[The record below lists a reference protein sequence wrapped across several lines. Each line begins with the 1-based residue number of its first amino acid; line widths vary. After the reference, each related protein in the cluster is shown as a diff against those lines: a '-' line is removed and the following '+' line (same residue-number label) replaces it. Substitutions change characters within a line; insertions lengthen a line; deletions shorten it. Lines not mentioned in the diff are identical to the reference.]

1 MGLFSKNSEKSFLNA
16 IEGRRTVYNLKESI
30 SISDEELEQ
39 IMTQAIKHVPSAF
52 NSQSTRIVLLLN
64 NKNKQFWD
72 NTKAVLK

>member
-39 IMTQAIKHVPSAF
+39 IMTQAIKHVPPLSIHNQHAL
-52 NSQSTRIVLLLN
+52 SYY
-64 NKNKQFWD
+64 
-72 NTKAVLK
+72 